1 MASAMLEDDLDP
13 TSPNSLASYQS
24 GLLEAMLVEQGGVE
38 GSSSPMELSTQE
50 AESRREI
57 KQEVSEP
64 VKESSTVQFR
74 SMPEVQI
81 NMVYPC
87 PMIFPKKEGSSSTQG
102 DSSLSMRKLE
112 ITEVTSSEDELNI
125 ICNNCDL
132 EEVAQMSVTH
142 AMLVVKR
149 L

>member
-1 MASAMLEDDLDP
+1 M
-13 TSPNSLASYQS
+13 
-24 GLLEAMLVEQGGVE
+24 EQGGVE

-50 AESRREI
+50 AESKGEI

-64 VKESSTVQFR
+64 VKESATVQFG

-132 EEVAQMSVTH
+132 EEVAQIEMDEADSCN
-142 AMLVVKR
+142 
-149 L
+149 